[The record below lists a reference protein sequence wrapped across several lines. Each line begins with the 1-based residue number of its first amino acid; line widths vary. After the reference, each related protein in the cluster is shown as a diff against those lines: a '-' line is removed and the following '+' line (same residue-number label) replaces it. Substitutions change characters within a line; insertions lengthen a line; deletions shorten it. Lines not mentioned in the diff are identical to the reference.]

1 MCNET
6 LFGKVNNNIRWIT
19 KPGHNDSSVGTRNKL
34 FLDRWSWESIC
45 GQRVAKL
52 VKSRSSG
59 NIKMYNNTLG
69 KIKES
74 LWVIFITV
82 ALFISVLIP
91 FFLKRKKFVS
101 KKINSMLNFLS
112 KYIFF
117 RSIFFHQRYSHKFS
131 SSFNPLVQ
139 FFFFFLNIKSS
150 QISTANIDF
159 PVKSVLKSGLT

>member
-1 MCNET
+1 M
-6 LFGKVNNNIRWIT
+6 
-19 KPGHNDSSVGTRNKL
+19 KPGHNDSSVRTRNKL
-34 FLDRWSWESIC
+34 FHNRWSWESIC

-74 LWVIFITV
+74 LRVIFITV

-91 FFLKRKKFVS
+91 FVAFFLFLKFVS
-101 KKINSMLNFLS
+101 KKINSIERCLIFSQNIFLS
-112 KYIFF
+112 IPYLKINSF

-139 FFFFFLNIKSS
+139 IFSFLFKYIK
-150 QISTANIDF
+150 IFTN
-159 PVKSVLKSGLT
+159 L